1 MALAQLQDEYLFDA
15 DSHVLE
21 PPDMWDN
28 YLEAKFKDRAI
39 RITKDA
45 GGVEQLWVDGE
56 IIMRNRLAAI
66 GGVGMD
72 TSKLLEPL
80 GKLTYMDSAPPASM
94 SGHER
99 LKLYED
105 WGLGGGLVLPT
116 IGILWDKDDAPL
128 ANAYCR
134 AYNDWVYDF
143 QAPDRERMVIA
154 AHLNLRDIP
163 NAIKE
168 LDRNLARGFKGVFL
182 PPERVD
188 GKGFAHPHF
197 DPLWARIEEAGVPL
211 LPHVIVRT
219 QRLVTGFAGDWYN
232 AGQVNLTFSFA
243 MGGASQLMP
252 ALVSMVLDGT
262 FDKFPRLKVCSIEA
276 GAGWAPYAMDRMDEK
291 YKRFKW
297 QSPLKLDLP
306 SDYFRRNIW
315 AVAEPEER
323 TIGSVLD
330 ILGEDRVLWGS
341 DYPHIDSDLEAVS
354 MIRHSVAGLS
364 EARKH
369 AVLGGNAKKLFG
381 IK

>member
-1 MALAQLQDEYLFDA
+1 MAAAQKLEEYLFDA

-28 YLEAKFKDRAI
+28 YLESKFQSRGI
-39 RITKDA
+39 HVIPDA
-45 GGVEQLWVDGE
+45 NGIDQLWVDGE
-56 IIMRNRLAAI
+56 IILRNRMGAL

-72 TSKLLEPL
+72 AAQVHNAQSKLS
-80 GKLTYMDSAPPASM
+80 YMDCAPPASM
-94 SGHER
+94 DGNER
-99 LKLYED
+99 IKLYEE

-143 QAPDRERMVIA
+143 QAPDRNRMVIA

-197 DPLWARIEEAGVPL
+197 EPLWARIEEAGVPL

-219 QRLVTGFAGDWYN
+219 QRVVTGFAGDWYN
-232 AGQVNLTFSFA
+232 SGQVNLTFTFA
-243 MGGASQLMP
+243 MGGTSQLMP
-252 ALVSMVLDGT
+252 ALVAMVADGT
-262 FDKFPRLKVCSIEA
+262 FDKFPRLKVCCIEA
-276 GAGWAPYAMDRMDEK
+276 GAGWVPYAMDRMDEK

-297 QSPLKLDLP
+297 QYPLKLDLP

-315 AVAEPEER
+315 VVAEPEER
-323 TIGSVLD
+323 TISSVLEL
-330 ILGEDRVLWGS
+330 LGEDRVLWGS
-341 DYPHIDSDLEAVS
+341 DFPHIDSEIEAVS
-354 MIRHSVAGLS
+354 MIRHTVAGLS
-364 EARKH
+364 PVRRH
-369 AVLGGNAKKLFG
+369 AVLGGSAKKLFG